1 MGMPR
6 LRTYRATTDGI
17 RVHVRS
23 RYEPEFSRPDERRF
37 IFSYRII
44 IENRSRKGI
53 KVLRREWHIVDAM
66 GHRRK
71 VVGNGVVGVQPEILP
86 GRIFEYDSACDL
98 RCEMGQMRGTY
109 TVQPH
114 KPKGEANLFEV
125 QIPSF
130 CLETPWTLS

>member
-1 MGMPR
+1 MPR
-6 LRTYRATTDGI
+6 TRTYRATTEGI
-17 RVHVRS
+17 RIHVRN
-23 RYEPEFSRPDERRF
+23 RYEPEFSRPEEQRF

-44 IENRSRKGI
+44 IENRSQGGI
-53 KVLRREWHIVDAM
+53 KVMRREWHIVDAM

-98 RCEMGQMRGTY
+98 RCEMGQMSGTY

-114 KPKGEANLFEV
+114 KTRGEAASFRV
-125 QIPSF
+125 RIPSF
-130 CLETPWTLS
+130 CLEAPWILS